1 MSGGSLILTDIL
13 KTTDRYTHDIVYSVM
28 LNMLYGSI
36 LLARTSDVIPGT
48 LFSIGKDTYKNSKL
62 TIFDIALLKA
72 AYSDDIQNGID
83 CGMASILISK
93 KVHRFLKEM

>member
-1 MSGGSLILTDIL
+1 MSGGSSILTDIL
-13 KTTDRYTHDIVYSVM
+13 KTTDRYTRYAHDIVYSVM

-62 TIFDIALLKA
+62 
-72 AYSDDIQNGID
+72 
-83 CGMASILISK
+83 IS
-93 KVHRFLKEM
+93 